1 MPAQEEECPVAESLL
16 GALYRSS
23 PEGLA
28 TLVETIPAD
37 ARARLA
43 IYCYR
48 RGHLSNLGMT
58 IASSCELTEL
68 IEVAGE
74 VGLAVFT
81 KSRQPKPV
89 VPEKRPKISLSRG
102 AFRQIVAQDL
112 I

>member
-1 MPAQEEECPVAESLL
+1 MLPQEEECPVAESLL

-23 PEGLA
+23 REGLE
-28 TLVETIPAD
+28 TLIETIPAQ

-48 RGHLSNLGMT
+48 RAHLSDLGMT
-58 IASSCELTEL
+58 IASRCEFTDL
-68 IEVAGE
+68 IEAGGDA
-74 VGLAVFT
+74 GLAVFT

-89 VPEKRPKISLSRG
+89 AVEKRPKISLHRG
-102 AFRQIVAQDL
+102 AFSQIVAQDL